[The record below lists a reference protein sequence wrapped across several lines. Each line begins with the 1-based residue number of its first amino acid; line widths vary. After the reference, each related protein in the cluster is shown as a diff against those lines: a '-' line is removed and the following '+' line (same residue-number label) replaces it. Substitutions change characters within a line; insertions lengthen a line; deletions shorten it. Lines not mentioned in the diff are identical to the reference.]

1 MGPEDRAVLR
11 EMNGKIE
18 EIEKLARE
26 LNALGEGLPVIEK
39 NMRTI
44 LSAIYVLKFGISDI
58 VAAK

>member
-39 NMRTI
+39 NTRNI

-58 VAAK
+58 VVAK